1 MSSGMIF
8 TLAIIT
14 IIAFSRIIR
23 TAIRAKHGLPDF
35 GRGGRRGTSAELE
48 NQNSILAREN
58 EALRGKMGRLE
69 ERLSVLERIATDAP
83 ARLSAEIEKLR

>member
-1 MSSGMIF
+1 MSSGMVFVIVMVS
-8 TLAIIT
+8 
-14 IIAFSRIIR
+14 IIAISRIVR

-35 GRGGRRGTSAELE
+35 GRGGRRGASADLE
-48 NQNSILAREN
+48 NQNSVLAREN